1 MSYFID
7 TGSVPDF
14 KLFNCYF
21 MVILQKE
28 TDKITDSE
36 IFQRGDRS
44 EVMYSYLNWCILV
57 RSQQQLE

>member
-7 TGSVPDF
+7 TGGVPHF
-14 KLFNCYF
+14 KLFSCYF

-36 IFQRGDRS
+36 IFQRGVS
-44 EVMYSYLNWCILV
+44 
-57 RSQQQLE
+57 